1 MKHYLLIKSPL
12 FTYDLGRGGTP
23 PTQRTNLRFAQIVED
38 LKNFNF
44 GRPMDRN
51 LQIAWECDE
60 FEGPP
65 QKKSLCQ
72 NFLTPTVVGKL

>member
-12 FTYDLGRGGTP
+12 FTYDLGRGGPP

-44 GRPMDRN
+44 GRPMLVGALDPVDGLTSRT
-51 LQIAWECDE
+51 QI
-60 FEGPP
+60 
-65 QKKSLCQ
+65 
-72 NFLTPTVVGKL
+72 